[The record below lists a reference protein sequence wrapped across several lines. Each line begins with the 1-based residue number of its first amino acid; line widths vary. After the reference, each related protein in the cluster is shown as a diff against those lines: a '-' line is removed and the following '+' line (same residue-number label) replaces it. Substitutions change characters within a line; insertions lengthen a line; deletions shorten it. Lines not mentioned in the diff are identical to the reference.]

1 MSDRQELSRTAAA
14 HAQRE
19 ARKLVDELGGVTA
32 VVVATID
39 GFNVASAVVG
49 DADPVRVAAMASSIV
64 AISSVVSEEARL
76 GRHKSVIVQTESG
89 FAVFCS
95 VYRRDVELVINV
107 LAKDSA
113 VLALVVYRVTQ
124 LAKSLTDA

>member
-32 VVVATID
+32 AVVATID

-113 VLALVVYRVTQ
+113 VLALVVYRVTH
-124 LAKSLTDA
+124 LARTLTDA